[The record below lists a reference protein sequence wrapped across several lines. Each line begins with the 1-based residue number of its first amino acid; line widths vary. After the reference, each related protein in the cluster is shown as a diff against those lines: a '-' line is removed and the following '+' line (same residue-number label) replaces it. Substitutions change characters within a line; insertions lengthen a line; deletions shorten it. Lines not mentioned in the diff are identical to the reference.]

1 MKPGTAVALS
11 ASMTTSQ
18 AATASADAVP
28 IDVILP
34 SAIKMLSP
42 LAMGSRQ
49 SPVRMVCKLTIADF
63 MFASLDVVEMP
74 AGSDARR
81 PSLRTHHPKCLLNEG
96 VVHVAKPRD
105 WPHFADFNQAVDQ
118 NSVIDIDAH
127 HLANDDGARLPL
139 SFGVFQGHRLDVFAL
154 MRNRRALDA
163 RGPDGNRRRH
173 LQPRQIDFTH
183 LWTDD
188 RGCRVDLVSKLEGR
202 HASHEFRGRFGI
214 AQRVLPAVARKHHER
229 WRLG

>member
-11 ASMTTSQ
+11 ASMTTSH

-28 IDVILP
+28 IEVILP
-34 SAIKMLSP
+34 SAIRMLSP

-63 MFASLDVVEMP
+63 MFASPDV
-74 AGSDARR
+74 AKCRR
-81 PSLRTHHPKCLLNEG
+81 AVTHVDSLRTYHPKCLLNEG
-96 VVHVAKPRD
+96 VVHVAKPGD

-127 HLANDDGARLPL
+127 HLPDNDGTHLPL

-202 HASHEFRGRFGI
+202 HASHEFPGRFGI